1 MSSIEQLAT
10 SKSFGGTQNRYS
22 HSSKIL
28 NCEMNFSIYIPPTRE
43 GAKLPALYWLSGLT
57 CNDENFVI
65 KAGAQKYAAKN
76 GIILICPDTSP
87 RGESVPDDEHK
98 VYDFGLGAGFYLNAT
113 KSPWNKNYRMYDY
126 IFDELPRLI
135 ESICPIDSSRISI
148 SGHSMGGHGA
158 LVLGLRNPS
167 VYSSISAFS
176 PICAPSQCPWGQKA
190 LSLYL
195 GGTFESNEEWSRY
208 DASELM
214 KDIKTCIPILIDQ
227 GSSDEF
233 LSEQLNTETLVKI
246 CKNNNLPV
254 NVRYQDG
261 YDHSYFFIS
270 SFIGEHINFHARHLN
285 SLK

>member
-1 MSSIEQLAT
+1 MSRVEKLAS
-10 SKSFGGTQNRYS
+10 SKSFGGSQNRYS
-22 HSSKIL
+22 HLSETL
-28 NCEMNFSIYIPPTRE
+28 NCEMNFSVFIPDAPKE
-43 GAKLPALYWLSGLT
+43 SQLPAVYWLSGLT
-57 CNDENFVI
+57 CTDENFVI

-87 RGESVPDDEHK
+87 RGEFVPDDEK
-98 VYDFGLGAGFYLNAT
+98 NAYDFGLGAGFYLNAT
-113 KSPWNKNYRMYDY
+113 EKPWKTNYQMYDY
-126 IFDELPRLI
+126 VLEELPRLV

-195 GGTFESNEEWSRY
+195 GGNPHSNEDWSRY

-214 KDIKTCIPILIDQ
+214 KDITTCSPVLIDQ
-227 GSSDEF
+227 GSSDQF

-246 CKNNNLPV
+246 SKKNNLPV
-254 NVRYQDG
+254 NIRYQEG

-270 SFIGEHINFHARHLN
+270 SFIEEHINFHSKFL
-285 SLK
+285 S